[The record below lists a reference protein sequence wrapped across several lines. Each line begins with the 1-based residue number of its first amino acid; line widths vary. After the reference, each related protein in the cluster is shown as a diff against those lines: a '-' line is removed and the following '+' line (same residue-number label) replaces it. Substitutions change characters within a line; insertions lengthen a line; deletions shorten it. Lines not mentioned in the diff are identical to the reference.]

1 MNVRELFFR
10 LVRYVILLFWINKAF
25 AGTIDPSTPD
35 AKYVEFGKQFPF
47 VVRIANDIDCKKCD
61 KAHPQ
66 HASAVII
73 RPHWALTAAHVIHS
87 AKDDVLYVGEKP
99 HKVVYKV
106 HHKDYDEDTIGL
118 HDIALCYTDEDFKL
132 DFYVPLYR
140 KTDELG
146 KAVTIAGW
154 GATGNFATGVT
165 KSDQQ
170 RRAGHN
176 LLTAASRS
184 VVTCSPRAAGRF
196 PLEFMIAPGD
206 SGGGMFIGNAL
217 AGINSF
223 LAHADGKP
231 DGSYGDDSAF
241 TRVSLYADWVDEQI
255 KIHELMLQGRV
266 TTGNAVNLTVP
277 ADAAPDAKAAQ

>member
-1 MNVRELFFR
+1 MDVRELFFR
-10 LVRYVILLFWINKAF
+10 LVRYVILFFFASKAF
-25 AGTIDPSTPD
+25 AGTIDPGTPD
-35 AKYVEFGKQFPF
+35 SKYVEFGKQFPF
-47 VVRIANDIDCKKCD
+47 VVQITNDIDCKKCD
-61 KAHPQ
+61 KAHAQ

-73 RPHWALTAAHVIHS
+73 RPHWALTAAHVINGS
-87 AKDDVLYVGEKP
+87 KDDVLHVGEKKHRVGYKIQ
-99 HKVVYKV
+99 HKE
-106 HHKDYDEDTIGL
+106 YDEDKVGL
-118 HDIALCYTDEDFKL
+118 HDIALCYSAEDFKL

-146 KAVTIAGW
+146 QAVTIAGW

-165 KSDQQ
+165 KSDNT

-176 LLTAASRS
+176 KLASSFLS
-184 VVTCSPRAAGRF
+184 VVTCVPRKEGRF

-206 SGGGMFIGNAL
+206 SGGGMFIGNEL

-241 TRVSLYADWVDEQI
+241 TRVSLYADWVESQIEQY
-255 KIHELMLQGRV
+255 ELALAARATMGANLEPASGAE
-266 TTGNAVNLTVP
+266 TT
-277 ADAAPDAKAAQ
+277 K